1 MGYYPRVRS
10 KRMQGDIRSWPEVD
24 GNVRIQAF
32 AGYKVGMTHVEMTD
46 YRKFST
52 TAGQTIAAP
61 VTVVEVPPL
70 TVAGIRYYD
79 ETELGLSIVSEKWA
93 ENQDK
98 EIFRRITKQTEKK
111 DPPMVTEVSEVRF
124 IVHTNLREDEIEAF
138 IDYLPEINVAV
149 QDVNMDKI
157 INNAIEIAV
166 GIRMKTLDIL
176 HISASMMLEADTF
189 VTFDS
194 EFKAKEN
201 EIANFG
207 LRINPG

>member
-1 MGYYPRVRS
+1 MITS
-10 KRMQGDIRSWPEVD
+10 
-24 GNVRIQAF
+24 
-32 AGYKVGMTHVEMTD
+32 
-46 YRKFST
+46 
-52 TAGQTIAAP
+52 P
-61 VTVVEVPPL
+61 VTVLEIKSV
-70 TVAGIRYYD
+70 
-79 ETELGLSIVSEKWA
+79 LSRS
-93 ENQDK
+93 
-98 EIFRRITKQTEKK
+98 
-111 DPPMVTEVSEVRF
+111 
-124 IVHTNLREDEIEAF
+124 TNLREDEIEAF